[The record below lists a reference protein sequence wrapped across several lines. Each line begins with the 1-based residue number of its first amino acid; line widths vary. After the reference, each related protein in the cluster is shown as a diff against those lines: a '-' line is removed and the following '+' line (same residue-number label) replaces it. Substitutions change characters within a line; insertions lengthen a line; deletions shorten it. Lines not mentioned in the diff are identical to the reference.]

1 MRSPVLLLVI
11 ALGVFGA
18 IGAVLLLRSIFQ
30 NKSDE
35 STWND
40 LTDQHRPVR
49 VSNPSAF
56 TPGVY
61 ERLVVISAP
70 YALCHHDPWDHLSCS
85 DLDDTR
91 NMLASGWDIHSR
103 IDLLAQIFWLITL
116 GDRDKF
122 GVERAQWADASL
134 AEAERQ
140 ELQELKEA
148 GIAVQDITEKLWRLE
163 RMRNN
168 DRGIQNVDFLAW
180 DMLRA
185 AMLTRCGAALNW
197 LPEAEAWDTL
207 ALLDQALRMHYQ
219 NWGQVWESF
228 RLGRWCWYSEDGE
241 DAHYNDLHDLHR
253 LQVLLAPEGPWGLV
267 PWDIPVPQSSLMI
280 LDDSIDAGVAAPLD
294 ADERERAPQ
303 WERWIDDQV
312 ILRGQRRSQHFG
324 TDPER
329 HQRFTK
335 DT

>member
-11 ALGVFGA
+11 ALGIFGA

-122 GVERAQWADASL
+122 GVERAQWADVSL

-241 DAHYNDLHDLHR
+241 DTHYNDLHDLHR
-253 LQVLLAPEGPWGLV
+253 LQVV
-267 PWDIPVPQSSLMI
+267 PYDPGRFHRRRCCCSPGRGRTGARSAVGA
-280 LDDSIDAGVAAPLD
+280 LD
-294 ADERERAPQ
+294 
-303 WERWIDDQV
+303 
-312 ILRGQRRSQHFG
+312 RRSGHPPRTAPFPALRYRSRATPTLHKGHLRRPG
-324 TDPER
+324 TTTSLSVTTLS
-329 HQRFTK
+329 Q
-335 DT
+335 

>member
-1 MRSPVLLLVI
+1 
-11 ALGVFGA
+11 
-18 IGAVLLLRSIFQ
+18 
-30 NKSDE
+30 
-35 STWND
+35 
-40 LTDQHRPVR
+40 
-49 VSNPSAF
+49 
-56 TPGVY
+56 
-61 ERLVVISAP
+61 
-70 YALCHHDPWDHLSCS
+70 
-85 DLDDTR
+85 
-91 NMLASGWDIHSR
+91 
-103 IDLLAQIFWLITL
+103 
-116 GDRDKF
+116 
-122 GVERAQWADASL
+122 
-134 AEAERQ
+134 
-140 ELQELKEA
+140 
-148 GIAVQDITEKLWRLE
+148 
-163 RMRNN
+163 MRNN

-241 DAHYNDLHDLHR
+241 DTHYNDLHDLHR